1 MQNTINNQNQENLKG
16 IFFMVLAVLILPF
29 SDAIAKWLSS
39 SYTIIQIAWLRFF
52 IQAIIL
58 LILSFILKYKI
69 SAFEKKYIFVS
80 FFISASIVFLF
91 WGLKYLPLA
100 NNIALFFIEPLVL
113 TLLSVSILKEKL
125 QKNHIVAVII
135 GLIGTLIIIR
145 PNWSAYGMA
154 SFFPIVSAIFYALY
168 LISLRQVSTKSN
180 NKSLQFFIG
189 ILSTSILSIIII
201 ICEFLDIDSFGF
213 NQIKLNDWWLILL
226 LGIITTIVQLLV
238 SKAFFY
244 SKASSLAS
252 FQYLEIISASILG
265 WLIFNHLPD
274 SLTITGAGIV
284 IFSGLYLIR
293 HERRS
298 IKK

>member
-1 MQNTINNQNQENLKG
+1 
-16 IFFMVLAVLILPF
+16 MVLAVLILPF

-113 TLLSVSILKEKL
+113 TLLSVIILKEKL

-145 PNWSAYGMA
+145 PNWSAYGMT

-226 LGIITTIVQLLV
+226 LGMITTIVQLLV

>member
-113 TLLSVSILKEKL
+113 TLLSVIILKEKL

>member
-113 TLLSVSILKEKL
+113 TLLSVIILKEKL

-145 PNWSAYGMA
+145 PNWSAYGMT

-226 LGIITTIVQLLV
+226 LGMITTIVQLLV